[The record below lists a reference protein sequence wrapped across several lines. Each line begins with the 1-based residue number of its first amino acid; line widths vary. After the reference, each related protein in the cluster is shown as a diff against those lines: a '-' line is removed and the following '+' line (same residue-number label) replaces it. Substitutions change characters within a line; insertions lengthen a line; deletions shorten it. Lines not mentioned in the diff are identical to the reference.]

1 MDKQLILNKYSKPE
15 DKLLISKMMDK
26 MKLSQ
31 TKNSIE
37 YLDFLDLYEQQLLQK
52 IIKQEKIENNLF
64 HGGIEEAERKI
75 LLFYPNKLSEL
86 TNKNPLKILP
96 IKCIRINLPKEIYG
110 KYNHRDYL
118 GGLIKLGVKR
128 EKIGD
133 ILVFEDGVDILIL
146 EEIEKFLITNLSS
159 LTRFSKAKIDVIE
172 LQNIREKK
180 INKKEMKI
188 IVPSLRIDA
197 VISEAIHTS
206 RGKAE
211 ELLQEGRI
219 FLNYEQIIKSTK
231 EIKEKDI
238 LTIRGKGKFEIG
250 QIEGTTKNG
259 RMKMVI
265 EQFI

>member
-15 DKLLISKMMDK
+15 DKLLISRMLDK

-52 IIKQEKIENNLF
+52 IIKQEKIENNLL

-86 TNKNPLKILP
+86 TSQNPKKILP
-96 IKCIRINLPKEIYG
+96 IKCIRINLPKEMYG

-118 GGLIKLGVKR
+118 GGLMKLGIKR

-133 ILVFEDGVDILIL
+133 ILVFENGADILIL
-146 EEIEKFLITNLSS
+146 EEIENFLMNNITS
-159 LTRFSKAKIDVIE
+159 LTRFSKAKIEIINLRD
-172 LQNIREKK
+172 IREKK
-180 INKKEMKI
+180 INKKEIKI

-219 FLNYEQIIKSTK
+219 FLNYEQTTK
-231 EIKEKDI
+231 GTKQIKEKDI
-238 LTIRGKGKFEIG
+238 LTIRGKGKFEIEK
-250 QIEGTTKNG
+250 IEGQTRNG
-259 RMKMVI
+259 RIKMLI
-265 EQFI
+265 NQFV

>member
-1 MDKQLILNKYSKPE
+1 MDKQSILNKYSKPE
-15 DKLLISKMMDK
+15 DKLLISKMLDK

-52 IIKQEKIENNLF
+52 IMKQEKIENNLL
-64 HGGIEEAERKI
+64 HGGIEKAERKI

-86 TNKNPLKILP
+86 TSQNFLKILP
-96 IKCIRINLPKEIYG
+96 IKCIRINLPKDMYG

-118 GGLIKLGVKR
+118 GGLMKLGIKR

-133 ILVFEDGVDILIL
+133 ILVFENGADILIL
-146 EEIEKFLITNLSS
+146 EEIENFLMNNITS
-159 LTRFSKAKIDVIE
+159 LTRFSKAKIEIINLRD
-172 LQNIREKK
+172 IREKK
-180 INKKEMKI
+180 INKKEIKI

-219 FLNYEQIIKSTK
+219 FLNYEQTTK
-231 EIKEKDI
+231 GTKQIKEKDI
-238 LTIRGKGKFEIG
+238 LTIRGKGKFEIEK
-250 QIEGTTKNG
+250 IEGQTRNG
-259 RMKMVI
+259 RIKMLI
-265 EQFI
+265 NQFV

>member
-1 MDKQLILNKYSKPE
+1 MDKQSILNKYSKPE
-15 DKLLISKMMDK
+15 DKLLISRMLDK

-52 IIKQEKIENNLF
+52 IMKQEKIENNLL

-86 TNKNPLKILP
+86 TSQNPKKILP
-96 IKCIRINLPKEIYG
+96 IKCIRINLPKEMYG

-118 GGLIKLGVKR
+118 GGLMKLGIKR

-133 ILVFEDGVDILIL
+133 ILVFENGADILIL
-146 EEIEKFLITNLSS
+146 EEIENFLMNNITS
-159 LTRFSKAKIDVIE
+159 LTRFSKAKIETVN
-172 LQNIREKK
+172 LQDIREKK
-180 INKKEMKI
+180 INKKEIKI

-197 VISEAIHTS
+197 VISEVIHTS
-206 RGKAE
+206 RGKSE

-219 FLNYEQIIKSTK
+219 FLNYEQIAKGTK
-231 EIKEKDI
+231 QIKEKDI
-238 LTIRGKGKFEIG
+238 LTIRGKGKFEIEK
-250 QIEGTTKNG
+250 IEGQTRNG
-259 RMKMVI
+259 RIKMLI
-265 EQFI
+265 NQYI